1 MFAFAWEQ
9 TVTLSLPMF
18 SFNHMRQIIKKI
30 ITDKR
35 MTEAKAF
42 NFAFGYMDNFLSI
55 NNSNFDNLILLRHP
69 LWTWHTKV
77 RGIGPGENHRHAGS
91 HWQTLSQNVVLS
103 TPPMDE
109 IRTYNF
115 SSDRHR
121 VYM

>member
-18 SFNHMRQIIKKI
+18 SFNHTRQILEKN

-69 LWTWHTKV
+69 L
-77 RGIGPGENHRHAGS
+77 
-91 HWQTLSQNVVLS
+91 
-103 TPPMDE
+103 
-109 IRTYNF
+109 
-115 SSDRHR
+115 
-121 VYM
+121 